1 MPCYTP
7 SSPPGAKFPETLCPV
22 LHAVTKKIDDSE
34 DFMGM
39 GFRRCRDMEPQ
50 WQVRH
55 RCPCLDKA
63 VCGDEED
70 KVKGFSEAGQI
81 GSNYVLP

>member
-1 MPCYTP
+1 
-7 SSPPGAKFPETLCPV
+7 
-22 LHAVTKKIDDSE
+22 VTKHIDGGE

-39 GFRRCRDMEPQ
+39 GFRRCRDMEPK

-55 RCPCLDKA
+55 RCPCSDRA

-70 KVKGFSEAGQI
+70 KVKKFSEAGEI